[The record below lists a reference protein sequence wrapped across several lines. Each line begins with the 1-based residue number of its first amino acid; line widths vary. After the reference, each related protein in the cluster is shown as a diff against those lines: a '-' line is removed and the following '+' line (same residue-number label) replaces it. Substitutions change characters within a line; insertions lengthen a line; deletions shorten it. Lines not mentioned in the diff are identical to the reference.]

1 MPISSNL
8 FNKAFNNKKSINE
21 MSATS
26 SSTSGYVGTYSM
38 TVVNSKNNGKRCTF
52 SKALSKKLGLRDSI
66 AIAIAPDDGIIFL
79 ASKFPD
85 DDEIYSLSGE
95 DKKICYNTA
104 IVKNITEAFKLDYDK
119 KTSRSFGD
127 ITFETN
133 NGIIIAA
140 VKITEPIAD
149 NPSDSLENEVK
160 EYVQD
165 VQDVKDVKDEEDLQ
179 DHS

>member
-8 FNKAFNNKKSINE
+8 FNKAFNNRKSINE
-21 MSATS
+21 ISATS

-38 TVVNSKNNGKRCTF
+38 TVVNSKTNGRRCTF

-66 AIAIAPDDGIIFL
+66 AIAIAPDDGLIFL

-95 DKKICYNTA
+95 DKKICYNTS

-127 ITFETN
+127 ITFETH

-140 VKITEPIAD
+140 VKIIEPVLDSSGTPTQEDTEAT
-149 NPSDSLENEVK
+149 
-160 EYVQD
+160 
-165 VQDVKDVKDEEDLQ
+165 EEE
-179 DHS
+179 

>member
-8 FNKAFNNKKSINE
+8 FNKAFNNRKSINE

-66 AIAIAPDDGIIFL
+66 AIAIAPDDGLVFL

-140 VKITEPIAD
+140 VKIAEPVLDSSGTPTQEDTEAT
-149 NPSDSLENEVK
+149 
-160 EYVQD
+160 
-165 VQDVKDVKDEEDLQ
+165 EEE
-179 DHS
+179 